1 MIIAYTQLHHKYFF
15 MLRKTAAALLIGM
28 CLAACNHTGDKT
40 TSQGA
45 TAEAPDMLPPAPVA
59 PGDNAQNALDW
70 AGTYEATLPCAD
82 CPGIKAILTLA
93 QDNTFTIT
101 STYLEDKTRS
111 TVTEDKGTITWH
123 KNGNIIRLKGREPG
137 ELSLKVGEN
146 KLYLLNAHD
155 QERQG
160 ELRDQYIFTK
170 K

>member
-1 MIIAYTQLHHKYFF
+1 MFS
-15 MLRKTAAALLIGM
+15 KTATALLISV
-28 CLAACNHTGDKT
+28 CLAACNYTGDKT

-45 TAEAPDMLPPAPVA
+45 KADIQNTLPPAPVA
-59 PGDNAQNALDW
+59 PGDNSQNALDW
-70 AGTYEATLPCAD
+70 PGTYEATLPCAD
-82 CPGIKAILTLA
+82 CPGIKTILTLA

-111 TVTEDKGTITWH
+111 TVIEDKGTITWI
-123 KNGNIIRLKGREPG
+123 KNGSIIRLKGREPG

-146 KLYLLNAHD
+146 KLYLLDTHD
-155 QERQG
+155 RERGG